1 MTYNKIPTKA
11 KTNKKRQYAKLSRL
25 EAPNPKLL
33 WAKTPNQDEIRLIRD
48 DADDQNKINIPRVT
62 MKNNFM

>member
-11 KTNKKRQYAKLSRL
+11 KTNKKRQYAILSRL

-33 WAKTPNQDEIRLIRD
+33 WAKTPNQDEIRLMRD
-48 DADDQNKINIPRVT
+48 DADDKDKINIPRVT